1 MENTKYSDEMV
12 EKKNEIDL
20 DQMDS
25 EWTEEF
31 VEWLLW
37 LENVK
42 KMRQKAKAEYEMWL
56 CVVILYLLNH
66 LCLIIVKYEIRQIK
80 VPSIQ

>member
-37 LENVK
+37 WEK
-42 KMRQKAKAEYEMWL
+42 GKRKEKIEISKYEMWL
-56 CVVILYLLNH
+56 CVVILYLLND
-66 LCLIIVKYEIRQIK
+66 LCFILVNYVIRQIK
-80 VPSIQ
+80 GQLIK